1 MNIGPDPSRKSTYS
15 LPRSSQMRP
24 PLPARR
30 MTSAGMLPKL
40 PPGSTRLASSMR
52 SATGSRAVWMDIL
65 DSLETLETDL
75 FGIEQLDEGAA
86 EQAIVMG
93 DDEIRS
99 YDRRIVRRMGVGHEC
114 DAVVQRLGAT
124 AGRIAAHLGLHA
136 GDDQSID
143 AGFAETA
150 MQVGIVESAAVA
162 LLDDDLAGLRRHQGM
177 MRPTSRALGQHMT
190 RATIVLDVH
199 DRYARGAGAF
209 QQRGDPA
216 HDLFAAMQRRRQGEH
231 APLDV
236 DKHQG
241 ARHRLLDGHEDGMAH
256 LAFDGAREMALAV
269 CVLDQQHLARA
280 DDALLAV
287 ARLDRN
293 GAVEI
298 DDVLPA
304 RRGMPFIVVAAGR
317 LAEEDG

>member
-30 MTSAGMLPKL
+30 MTSAGMLQKL
-40 PPGSTRLASSMR
+40 PPGRTRLAASMR

-124 AGRIAAHLGLHA
+124 AGRIDAHLGLHA

-162 LLDDDLAGLRRHQGM
+162 LLDDDLADLRRQQGM
-177 MRPTSRALGQHMT
+177 MRPTGRSPGKHVPRAAHVLIINDRLPPRTSALRQIT
-190 RATIVLDVH
+190 R
-199 DRYARGAGAF
+199 
-209 QQRGDPA
+209 
-216 HDLFAAMQRRRQGEH
+216 
-231 APLDV
+231 
-236 DKHQG
+236 
-241 ARHRLLDGHEDGMAH
+241 
-256 LAFDGAREMALAV
+256 
-269 CVLDQQHLARA
+269 
-280 DDALLAV
+280 
-287 ARLDRN
+287 
-293 GAVEI
+293 
-298 DDVLPA
+298 
-304 RRGMPFIVVAAGR
+304 
-317 LAEEDG
+317 